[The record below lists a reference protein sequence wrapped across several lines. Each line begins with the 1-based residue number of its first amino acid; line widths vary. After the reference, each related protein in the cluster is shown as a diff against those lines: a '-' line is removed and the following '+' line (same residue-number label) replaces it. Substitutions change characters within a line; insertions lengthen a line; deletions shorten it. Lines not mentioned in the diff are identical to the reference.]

1 MKLSIKE
8 YRQREL
14 KTYNWVLRLLVLL
27 SISNVKVIDTKGFND
42 NSDYF
47 FKIRELNPYN
57 PISYIIFILLLFFKI
72 ILNGLKGIKKK
83 EITDLFKYR

>member
-27 SISNVKVIDTKGFND
+27 SISNVKVIDTKGWNT

>member
-14 KTYNWVLRLLVLL
+14 RTYNWVLRLLVLL
-27 SISNVKVIDTKGFND
+27 SISNVKVIDTKGWNT